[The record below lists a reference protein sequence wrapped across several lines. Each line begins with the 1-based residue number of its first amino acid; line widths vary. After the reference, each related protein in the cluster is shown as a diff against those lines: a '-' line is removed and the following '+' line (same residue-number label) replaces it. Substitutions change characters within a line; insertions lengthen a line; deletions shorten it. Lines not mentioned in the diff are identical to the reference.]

1 MLSEVQ
7 FKLDH
12 PMRFSRLFS
21 TFGLLSTLLTGA
33 CGVAPA
39 SDGANVVTVSQPIVK
54 KDTRKIYVHTMPWFT
69 IPGAHW
75 DQFGRNYNPQIGTYN
90 SGDYNVIE
98 YQLLLMKYS
107 GIDGVIIDWPGRS
120 TKYADLPTNADNA
133 DKIIAQTAKFGME
146 FTVCFEDQYAT
157 GVNDAINSMNW
168 VRDHYFNQPNQIK
181 INGAPAL
188 FVFGPLNIG
197 AGDWPAVLAG
207 TGTDPA
213 FFELWYNTNAG
224 GAADGT
230 YAWIYKD
237 GLTGVANYYQR
248 NDQGLKT
255 PVLYPG
261 FNTAYPPAQQP
272 GWSLAYD
279 LGGDTFTS
287 LWNLAVNAGNVLQ
300 IATWNDYTEGTMIEP
315 TNEFGY
321 RFLTTLQKLVGT
333 PYGQEELQIVRSLYD
348 ARKAGNGQADVASQ
362 ALARLD
368 VAGACQVL
376 GCTAPVRPGVGP
388 TGSAG
393 ATGTGG
399 STSSGGSTSNVG
411 GSSTGAATSTGGM
424 TSTGTGGSTSRA
436 GSTSSGASTSSSGG
450 SATGPVTDATNS
462 GGCAVSS
469 ASNRRSS
476 APLWLALGALAVV
489 LRRRRG
495 KAL

>member
-1 MLSEVQ
+1 
-7 FKLDH
+7 
-12 PMRFSRLFS
+12 MRFSRLFS

-120 TKYADLPTNADNA
+120 TKYADLPTNADNT

-146 FTVCFEDQYAT
+146 FTVCFEDQYAQ
-157 GVNDAINSMNW
+157 GVGDAVNSMNW

-197 AGDWPAVLAG
+197 AGDWPTVLAG

-213 FFELWYNTNAG
+213 FFELWYNMNAG
-224 GAADGT
+224 AAADGT

-237 GLTGVANYYQR
+237 ALTGVANYYQR

-261 FNTAYPPAQQP
+261 FNTAYTGSQNP
-272 GWSLAYD
+272 GWTVAYD

-287 LWNLAVNAGNVLQ
+287 LWNLALNAGNVIQ
-300 IATWNDYTEGTMIEP
+300 I
-315 TNEFGY
+315 
-321 RFLTTLQKLVGT
+321 
-333 PYGQEELQIVRSLYD
+333 
-348 ARKAGNGQADVASQ
+348 
-362 ALARLD
+362 
-368 VAGACQVL
+368 
-376 GCTAPVRPGVGP
+376 
-388 TGSAG
+388 
-393 ATGTGG
+393 
-399 STSSGGSTSNVG
+399 
-411 GSSTGAATSTGGM
+411 
-424 TSTGTGGSTSRA
+424 
-436 GSTSSGASTSSSGG
+436 
-450 SATGPVTDATNS
+450 
-462 GGCAVSS
+462 
-469 ASNRRSS
+469 
-476 APLWLALGALAVV
+476 
-489 LRRRRG
+489 
-495 KAL
+495 